1 MQNNLKLQDTFTVI
15 NRTILHDSDRNIL
28 TILYQPIVGAMAINL
43 YFTFW
48 TYLDQSSLLS
58 EVTNHKQLVNYMGLS
73 LNEVEDAR
81 KYLEAIGLIKTY
93 VRQSDELNDY
103 RIELFSPLAPSEFFR
118 NPLLCS
124 ALYSALGKADYN
136 KAKNKFI
143 IPTIKTEGY
152 VDISTNFQSKFNVID
167 NVGIDIENIRKKN
180 YSKFKIKS
188 SVDIDKVLLSTPDVV
203 SNNIVIPESTK
214 ELLCKLTFLYRYND
228 VTTRELISK
237 SIKGKNIIDEK
248 LLINNFSAYYKFESN
263 NLLPTIQKRTQPMNL
278 REDINPKDKDAKQI
292 YLFETTD
299 NVSYL
304 CLRLKVKRLPDTYID
319 ILNSLAINVGLNP
332 GVINVLISYILID
345 EKNTLNKNFAT
356 TIGADWKRR
365 NIQTVSEAMNFVR
378 NQVQNRKNKQTKI
391 SSSTSKT
398 IKIEKTPEWF
408 DKKIEIEENIDKS
421 NEIEN
426 LLNSL

>member
-15 NRTILHDSDRNIL
+15 NRTILHDSDRNVL

-58 EVTNHKQLVNYMGLS
+58 EVTTHKQLVSYMGLS
-73 LNEVEDAR
+73 LTEVEDAR

-93 VRQSDELNDY
+93 VRQSKEGNDY
-103 RIELFSPLAPSEFFR
+103 RIELFSPLPPSEFFR
-118 NPLLCS
+118 NPLLCG

-136 KAKNKFI
+136 KAKSKFI
-143 IPTIKTEGY
+143 IPSIKTEGY
-152 VDISTNFQSKFNVID
+152 VDISEQFQSIFNVID
-167 NVGIDIENIRKKN
+167 NVGVDIENIRKKN
-180 YSKFKIKS
+180 YLKFKVKS
-188 SVDIDKVLLSTPDVV
+188 STDIDKVLLSTPEIT
-203 SNNIVIPESTK
+203 SNNILVSESTK

-237 SIKGKNIIDEK
+237 SIRGKNIIDEK
-248 LLINNFSAYYKFESN
+248 MLVNNFSAYYKFESN

-278 REDINPKDKDAKQI
+278 REDINPKDKDAKHI
-292 YLFETTD
+292 YVFETTD

-304 CLRLKVKRLPDTYID
+304 CSRLKVKRLSDTHID

-332 GVINVLISYILID
+332 GVINVLISYILSD

-365 NIQTVSEAMNFVR
+365 NIETVSQAMNYAR
-378 NQVQNRKNKQTKI
+378 TEVQNRKSKQVKPTK
-391 SSSTSKT
+391 TSK
-398 IKIEKTPEWF
+398 IVKVEKTPDWF
-408 DKKIEIEENIDKS
+408 DQNIEIVENVEKS
-421 NEIEN
+421 NEIES

>member
-1 MQNNLKLQDTFTVI
+1 MQDNLKLQDTFTVI

-28 TILYQPIVGAMAINL
+28 TILYQPIVGAIPINL

-73 LNEVEDAR
+73 LNEVEEAR

-93 VRQSDELNDY
+93 VKKSEELNDY

-124 ALYSALGKADYN
+124 ALYSSLGKADYN
-136 KAKNKFI
+136 KAKSKFI
-143 IPTIKTEGY
+143 IPFIKTEGY
-152 VDISTNFQSKFNVID
+152 VDISTSFQSKFNVID
-167 NVGIDIENIRKKN
+167 NVGIDIENIRRKN

-188 SVDIDKVLLSTPDVV
+188 SVDIDKILLSTPDVV
-203 SNNIVIPESTK
+203 SNNISVPESTK
-214 ELLCKLTFLYRYND
+214 ELLCKLTFLYKYNE
-228 VTTRELISK
+228 VTIRELISK
-237 SIKGKNIIDEK
+237 SIKGKNLIDEK

-278 REDINPKDKDAKQI
+278 REDINPKDKDARHI
-292 YLFETTD
+292 YVFETTD

-304 CLRLKVKRLPDTYID
+304 CSRLKVKRLSDTHID

-332 GVINVLISYILID
+332 GVINVLLSYILSD

-365 NIQTVSEAMNFVR
+365 NIQTVSEAMNFAR
-378 NQVQNRKNKQTKI
+378 NEVQNRKNKQSKSTVR
-391 SSSTSKT
+391 TSKAN
-398 IKIEKTPEWF
+398 KTEATPDWF
-408 DKKIEIEENIDKS
+408 DKKIEVEENIDKS

>member
-28 TILYQPIVGAMAINL
+28 TILYQPIVGATAINL

-103 RIELFSPLAPSEFFR
+103 RIELFSPLVPSEFFR

-124 ALYSALGKADYN
+124 ALYSALGNADYN

-167 NVGIDIENIRKKN
+167 NVGVDIENIRKKN
-180 YSKFKIKS
+180 YLKFKIKS
-188 SVDIDKVLLSTPDVV
+188 SVDIDNVLLSTPDVV

-237 SIKGKNIIDEK
+237 SIKGKNVIDEK

-263 NLLPTIQKRTQPMNL
+263 NLLPTIQKRTQPMDL
-278 REDINPKDKDAKQI
+278 REDINPKDKDARLI
-292 YLFETTD
+292 YVFETTD

-304 CLRLKVKRLPDTYID
+304 CKRLKVKRLPDTYID

-332 GVINVLISYILID
+332 GVINVLLSYILRD
-345 EKNTLNKNFAT
+345 EQNTLNKNFAT

-365 NIQTVSEAMNFVR
+365 NIQTVIEAMNYVR
-378 NQVQNRKNKQTKI
+378 TLAQNTKSKQTK
-391 SSSTSKT
+391 TT
-398 IKIEKTPEWF
+398 IKTKSVVKVETPPEWF